1 MLTYAEPPMPDAA
14 IAAVRAR
21 GDVPRSAARTWV
33 WAWVRVLAG
42 LGILA
47 VLVWRVGTAGILDG
61 LRVIN
66 AGTLAAAFGIGLLTT
81 VLSAW
86 RWCLVARGL
95 GVSLPLRGAAA
106 DYYRALFLNLALPGG
121 ILGDVHR
128 AVRHGRDV
136 GNLGLGVRTVVLE
149 RSSGQVVFI
158 AAGVM
163 VLLAFPSPALPLGR
177 LVTIPPAL
185 AVALAAAVIAVAVVV
200 GLWLRGAVSVRWVR
214 ALRTG
219 VSALRRGLLA
229 REIWPG
235 VVLSSVAVLA
245 GCLATFLLAARA
257 TGVTAP
263 TVQLLPLMML
273 ALFAMSIPLNVVGLG
288 PREGALAWAFGAA
301 GLGAAQG
308 VTVAVVYG
316 LSVFV
321 ASLPGAAVLAI
332 RWYESRRPVDHAAA
346 YRSDSA

>member
-1 MLTYAEPPMPDAA
+1 MPDAA
-14 IAAVRAR
+14 IAAVPAR
-21 GDVPRSAARTWV
+21 GAVPRGVARTRV

-47 VLVWRVGTAGILDG
+47 VLLWRVGTAGFLDG

-66 AGTLAAAFGIGLLTT
+66 AGTLVAAFGIGLLTT

-95 GVSLPLRGAAA
+95 GVSLPLRGATA

-121 ILGDVHR
+121 VLGDVHR

-136 GNLGLGVRTVVLE
+136 GNLGLGVRAVVLE

-200 GLWLRGAVSVRWVR
+200 GLWLRGAVSVRWVQ
-214 ALRTG
+214 AFRTG

-235 VVLSSVAVLA
+235 IVISSTAVLA
-245 GCLATFLLAARA
+245 GYLATFLLAARA
-257 TGVTAP
+257 TGVTAS
-263 TVQLLPLMML
+263 TIQLLPLMML
-273 ALFAMSIPLNVVGLG
+273 ALFAMTIPLNVVGWG

-332 RWYESRRPVDHAAA
+332 RWYESRRPVDHAATH
-346 YRSDSA
+346 RSDSA